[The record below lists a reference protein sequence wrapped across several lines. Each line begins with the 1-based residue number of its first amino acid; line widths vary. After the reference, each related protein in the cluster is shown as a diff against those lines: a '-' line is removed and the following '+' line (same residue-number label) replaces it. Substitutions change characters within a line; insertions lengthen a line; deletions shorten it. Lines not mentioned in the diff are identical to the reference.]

1 MKNLVLHSQDNIH
14 GTKVSYSDIME
25 TIGNISPE
33 IQNKVYTHEE
43 SNSPAKPVAAETLAE
58 VHQEAEVPLQ
68 VDEESPVEEEPKGEE
83 DQEDWAQPKGHNENY
98 HSAGMK
104 GRKP

>member
-1 MKNLVLHSQDNIH
+1 
-14 GTKVSYSDIME
+14 ME
-25 TIGNISPE
+25 SMINTPPE
-33 IQNKVYTHEE
+33 VQNKVYTHEI
-43 SNSPAKPVAAETLAE
+43 SNSPTKPAEAETLSKQENLAK
-58 VHQEAEVPLQ
+58 QEAEVPLQ
-68 VDEESPVEEEPKGEE
+68 ADEESPVEEEPKGEE